1 MGGVRRIDGEE
12 DKKSEGFL
20 FRAVAYRF
28 MDLFVLQQKQQRLL
42 CLKQRLVSWRKEN
55 LSRKFRL
62 FFCHRGLFPD
72 VGGAHFL
79 PRLSNNLG
87 VFLGLTGHRLR
98 GADVLHAGIATHY
111 VPSSRVSH
119 RYLSR
124 KINRFFRF
132 QLDEV
137 EEKLV
142 QLPKATHQT
151 VKDLLDKICEPVS
164 QRNVRST
171 DQRKTSFV

>member
-1 MGGVRRIDGEE
+1 M
-12 DKKSEGFL
+12 
-20 FRAVAYRF
+20 
-28 MDLFVLQQKQQRLL
+28 QQKQRRLP
-42 CLKQRLVSWRKEN
+42 CLKLQSVTYRRGSRQEELVVKL
-55 LSRKFRL
+55 LS
-62 FFCHRGLFPD
+62 GLFPD

-111 VPSSRVSH
+111 VPSSKV
-119 RYLSR
+119 
-124 KINRFFRF
+124 NRLPLFRDTLMPSSL

-137 EEKLV
+137 EEELV
-142 QLPKATHQT
+142 HLPKATHQT

-164 QRNVRST
+164 RRNGRMSMR
-171 DQRKTSFV
+171 QSFV